1 MKKILMT
8 LICALL
14 FISCNVERREITY
27 IVKFKDGTEM
37 EVVGHY
43 STISRRSA
51 YILSSD
57 GTYNFNRDEILY
69 IYIVKK

>member
-14 FISCNVERREITY
+14 FVSCNVERKEITY

-37 EVVGHY
+37 EVVGYY
-43 STISRRSA
+43 SSISRSSA
-51 YILSSD
+51 YVFSSD
-57 GTYNFNRDEILY
+57 GSYNFNRDEILY
-69 IYIVKK
+69 IIKK